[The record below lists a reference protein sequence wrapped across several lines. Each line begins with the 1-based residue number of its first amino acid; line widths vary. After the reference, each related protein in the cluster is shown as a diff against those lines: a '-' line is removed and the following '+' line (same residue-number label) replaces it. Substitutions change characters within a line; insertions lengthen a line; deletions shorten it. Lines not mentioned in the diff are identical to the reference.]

1 MSDENES
8 QLAQSL
14 KNAVELIQ
22 TDCVV
27 NPFASIDNFIV
38 ENMHEMYEELK
49 RSDDCMFKLFGSG
62 FSTKLHS
69 VDSMEYLIESFKK
82 SIDEELDEL
91 ERNDVE

>member
-8 QLAQSL
+8 QLVQAL

-38 ENMHEMYEELK
+38 ANMHEMYE
-49 RSDDCMFKLFGSG
+49 
-62 FSTKLHS
+62 
-69 VDSMEYLIESFKK
+69 
-82 SIDEELDEL
+82 
-91 ERNDVE
+91 